1 MVCDCGVS
9 VQYYWMCPDVRCP
22 AVSADCETREYIVFE
37 YDYSVRGRV
46 INVRCESCEY
56 CLDLPPA
63 AATHRRRRPP
73 RSVARHSPSQ
83 LDSAVSVPLLS
94 LSLSLSLSLA
104 FLPSVL

>member
-1 MVCDCGVS
+1 MACDCGVS

-63 AATHRRRRPP
+63 SVMLNSHRLT
-73 RSVARHSPSQ
+73 RSVASRQ
-83 LDSAVSVPLLS
+83 AV
-94 LSLSLSLSLA
+94 
-104 FLPSVL
+104 